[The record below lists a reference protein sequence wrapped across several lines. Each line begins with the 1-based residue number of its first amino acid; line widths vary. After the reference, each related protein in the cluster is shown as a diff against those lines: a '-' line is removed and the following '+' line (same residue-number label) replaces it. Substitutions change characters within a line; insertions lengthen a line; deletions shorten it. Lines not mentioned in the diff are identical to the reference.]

1 MAIIRASALG
11 GNFSAPATWIGG
23 VVPGA
28 ADDAVSNG
36 AVVVVDASIT
46 VLSLSNSTT
55 GGANLGGAFNFT
67 AGGLT
72 VNVGTLTGG
81 TAGLITFNHAT
92 GTNTVNVTNSFF
104 PSVNAIQFA
113 GGGTVNFNIPLI
125 FPSASIVNGA
135 FLKNGAGTLNF
146 VGNITAA
153 GAGNNGVINITAGTV
168 NITGN
173 VQGGASTQASTG
185 LNITGGT
192 TTVTGS
198 VTGGSSTGA
207 AHGIVITSGNLAV
220 IGNVTAGGGTLAQGI
235 AATTTGAITVTG
247 TISANAQVG
256 LSSTQLTAT
265 VQVSGPLVN
274 VNGITAISAVK
285 FFITG
290 TSTFWTNQSSV
301 GVNKILY
308 TNDQVTGF
316 PSVADVR
323 LGTTF
328 GVANALTGTLIV
340 PSPSNVLQ
348 GVGTDA
354 TVGTLLMTPGDFW
367 NYLISSGFTANS
379 IGDRLQ
385 NASTVATTGGQIA
398 SYNI

>member
-1 MAIIRASALG
+1 M
-11 GNFSAPATWIGG
+11 
-23 VVPGA
+23 
-28 ADDAVSNG
+28 
-36 AVVVVDASIT
+36 
-46 VLSLSNSTT
+46 
-55 GGANLGGAFNFT
+55 
-67 AGGLT
+67 
-72 VNVGTLTGG
+72 
-81 TAGLITFNHAT
+81 
-92 GTNTVNVTNSFF
+92 
-104 PSVNAIQFA
+104 
-113 GGGTVNFNIPLI
+113 
-125 FPSASIVNGA
+125 
-135 FLKNGAGTLNF
+135 
-146 VGNITAA
+146 
-153 GAGNNGVINITAGTV
+153 NITAGTV

-173 VQGGASTQASTG
+173 INGAAGSSASAQGLTIS
-185 LNITGGT
+185 GGT

-198 VTGGSSTGA
+198 VTGGSGTGA
-207 AHGIVITSGNLAV
+207 THGIGISAGNLIV
-220 IGNVTAGGGTLAQGI
+220 IGNVTGGTGTQGQGI
-235 AATTTGAITVTG
+235 GSSTTGSVTVTG
-247 TISANAQVG
+247 TITANAQVG
-256 LSSTQLTAT
+256 LSSSSLAAT

-274 VNGITAISAVK
+274 VNGVSAISAVK

-290 TSTFWTNQSSV
+290 TSTFWTNQSSL

-316 PSVADVR
+316 PSVANVR

-354 TVGTLLMTPGDFW
+354 TVGTLLMTPADFW

-385 NASTVATTGGQIA
+385 NVSTVATTGGQIA

>member
-1 MAIIRASALG
+1 MAVIRAILS
-11 GNFSAPATWIGG
+11 GNFSSPLTWLGG

-28 ADDAVSNG
+28 ADDAVSNTFT
-36 AVVVVDASIT
+36 VVVDTNIT

-55 GGANLGGAFNFT
+55 GGATLGGSFNFT

-72 VNVGTLTGG
+72 ANVTSLT
-81 TAGLITFNHAT
+81 AAAAALVTFNHAT
-92 GTNTVNVTNSFF
+92 GTNTFNVTNSFF
-104 PSVNAIQFA
+104 PTVNAIQFA
-113 GGGTVNFNIPLI
+113 GNGTLNFNIPLI
-125 FPSASIVNGA
+125 FSSAGIVNGA
-135 FLKNGAGTLNF
+135 FFKNGAGTLNF
-146 VGNITAA
+146 AGNLNNTT
-153 GAGNNGVINITAGTV
+153 GNNGVINITAGTV

-173 VQGGASTQASTG
+173 INGAAGSTQAATG
-185 LNITGGT
+185 LTITGGT

-198 VTGGSSTGA
+198 VTGGSGTGA
-207 AHGIVITSGNLAV
+207 AHGIGISAGNLTV
-220 IGNVTAGGGTLAQGI
+220 IGNVTGGSGTLAQGI
-235 AATTTGAITVTG
+235 SSTTTGAITVTG
-247 TISANAQVG
+247 TITANAQAG
-256 LSSTQLTAT
+256 LSSSSFAST

-274 VNGITAISAVK
+274 VNGISAILAVK

-316 PSVADVR
+316 PSTANVR
-323 LGTTF
+323 LGIAF

-348 GVGTDA
+348 GVGTDN
-354 TVGTLLMTPGDFW
+354 TVGTLLMTPAQFW
-367 NYLISSGFTANS
+367 NYLISSGFTVNS

-398 SYNI
+398 AYNI

>member
-1 MAIIRASALG
+1 MAAIRAIMS
-11 GNFSAPATWIGG
+11 GNFSSPLTWLGG

-28 ADDAVSNG
+28 ADDAVSNTFT
-36 AVVVVDASIT
+36 VVVDTNIT

-55 GGANLGGAFNFT
+55 GGATSGGGFNFI

-72 VNVGTLTGG
+72 ANVTSLNALI
-81 TAGLITFNHAT
+81 AGLVTFNHAT
-92 GTNTVNVTNSFF
+92 GTNTFNVTNTLFASI
-104 PSVNAIQFA
+104 NAIQFA
-113 GGGTVNFNIPLI
+113 GNGTVNFNIPLLNS
-125 FPSASIVNGA
+125 SASITNGA
-135 FLKNGAGTLNF
+135 FYKNGAGTLNF
-146 VGNITAA
+146 VGNIT
-153 GAGNNGVINITAGTV
+153 GGGGNNGVINITAGTV

-173 VQGGASTQASTG
+173 ILGGTSSSSSTG
-185 LNITGGT
+185 LNLTGGT

-198 VTGGSSTGA
+198 VTGGSSTGST
-207 AHGIVITSGNLAV
+207 HGILITSGNLVV
-220 IGNVTAGGGTLAQGI
+220 IGNVTGGGGNLAQGI
-235 AATTTGAITVTG
+235 SSTTAGAITVTG

-256 LSSTQLTAT
+256 LSSNSLAAT
-265 VQVSGPLVN
+265 VQLSGPLVN
-274 VNGITAISAVK
+274 VSGVSAISAVK

-290 TSTFWTNQSSV
+290 TSTFWTNQSAVS
-301 GVNKILY
+301 VNKILY

-316 PSVADVR
+316 PSVSNVR
-323 LGTTF
+323 LGTAF

-354 TVGTLLMTPGDFW
+354 TTGTLLMTPADFW
-367 NYLISSGFTANS
+367 NYLIASGFTANS

>member
-1 MAIIRASALG
+1 MAIIRAAAN
-11 GNFSAPATWIGG
+11 GNFSAPATWVGG
-23 VVPGA
+23 VVPTA
-28 ADDAVSNG
+28 TDDAVSNTFT
-36 AVVVVDASIT
+36 VVVDTNIT
-46 VLSLSNSTT
+46 VLILSNSTT
-55 GGANLGGAFNFT
+55 GGATLGGGFNFT
-67 AGGLT
+67 
-72 VNVGTLTGG
+72 TGG
-81 TAGLITFNHAT
+81 FTANITSLSAAANGLITFNHTT

-104 PSVNAIQFA
+104 PNVNAIQFA

-125 FPSASIVNGA
+125 FSSGSIVNGA

-146 VGNITAA
+146 AGNLINVT
-153 GAGNNGVINITAGTV
+153 GNNGVINITAGTV

-173 VQGGASTQASTG
+173 ITGAAGSTQAATG
-185 LNITGGT
+185 LTITGGT

-198 VTGGSSTGA
+198 VTGGSGTGA
-207 AHGIVITSGNLAV
+207 THGIGISAGNLTV
-220 IGNVTAGGGTLAQGI
+220 IGNVTGGTGTVANGI
-235 AATTTGAITVTG
+235 GSSTTGSVTVTG

-256 LSSTQLTAT
+256 LSSSSLAAT

-274 VNGITAISAVK
+274 VNGVSAISAVK

-301 GVNKILY
+301 GVNRILY

-316 PSVADVR
+316 PSAANVR
-323 LGTTF
+323 LGTVY
-328 GVANALTGTLIV
+328 GVSGGLTGTLIV

-354 TVGTLLMTPGDFW
+354 TVGTLLMTPADFW

-398 SYNI
+398 AYNI

>member
-1 MAIIRASALG
+1 MAAIRAILS
-11 GNFSAPATWIGG
+11 GNFSSPLTWLGG

-28 ADDAVSNG
+28 ADDAVSNTFT
-36 AVVVVDASIT
+36 VVVDTNIT

-55 GGANLGGAFNFT
+55 GGATLGGGFNFT

-72 VNVGTLTGG
+72 ANVTSLS
-81 TAGLITFNHAT
+81 AAAAALVTFNHTT
-92 GTNTVNVTNSFF
+92 GTNTFNVTNSFF
-104 PSVNAIQFA
+104 PGVNAIQFA
-113 GGGTVNFNIPLI
+113 GNGTVNFNIPLI
-125 FPSASIVNGA
+125 FPSGGIVSGA
-135 FLKNGAGTLNF
+135 FLKSGAGTLNF
-146 VGNITAA
+146 VGNLTAGA
-153 GAGNNGVINITAGTV
+153 AGNNGVINITAGTV

-173 VQGGASTQASTG
+173 VQGGPSTQASTG

-198 VTGGSSTGA
+198 VTGGAGTGS
-207 AHGIVITSGNLAV
+207 AHGVVITSGNLVV
-220 IGNVTAGGGTLAQGI
+220 IGNVTGGFGTLAQGI
-235 AATTTGAITVTG
+235 GSTSTGAITVTG

-256 LSSTQLTAT
+256 LSSTQLAST

-274 VNGITAISAVK
+274 VNGVSAISAVK

-316 PSVADVR
+316 PSVANVR
-323 LGTTF
+323 LGTAF

-354 TVGTLLMTPGDFW
+354 TVGTLLMTPADFW
-367 NYLISSGFTANS
+367 NYLISSGFTTNS

-385 NASTVATTGGQIA
+385 NTATVATTGGQIA
-398 SYNI
+398 AYTI

>member
-1 MAIIRASALG
+1 MAIIRAAAN
-11 GNFSAPATWIGG
+11 GNFSAPATWVGG

-28 ADDAVSNG
+28 ADDAVSNNFI
-36 AVVVVDASIT
+36 VVVDTNIT
-46 VLSLSNSTT
+46 VLSLSNSTI
-55 GGANLGGAFNFT
+55 GGATLGGSFNFT
-67 AGGLT
+67 
-72 VNVGTLTGG
+72 TGG
-81 TAGLITFNHAT
+81 FTANITSLSAAANGLITFNHPT
-92 GTNTVNVTNSFF
+92 GTNTVNVTNNFL
-104 PSVNAIQFA
+104 PSNQAIQFA
-113 GGGTVNFNIPLI
+113 GNGTVNFNIPLL
-125 FPSASIVNGA
+125 FPAAAIVNGA
-135 FLKNGAGTLNF
+135 FFKNGGGTLNF
-146 VGNITAA
+146 AGNLINTT
-153 GAGNNGVINITAGTV
+153 GNNGVINITAGTV

-173 VQGGASTQASTG
+173 ITGAAGSTQAATG
-185 LNITGGT
+185 LTITGGT

-198 VTGGSSTGA
+198 VTGGSGTGA
-207 AHGIVITSGNLAV
+207 AHGIGISAGNLTV
-220 IGNVTAGGGTLAQGI
+220 IGNVTGGLGTVANGIGSSTAGSV
-235 AATTTGAITVTG
+235 TVTG

-256 LSSTQLTAT
+256 LSSNSLAAT

-274 VNGITAISAVK
+274 VNGVSAISAVK

-301 GVNKILY
+301 GVNRILY

-316 PSVADVR
+316 PSAANVR
-323 LGTTF
+323 LGVAF

-354 TVGTLLMTPGDFW
+354 TVGTLLMTPQQFW
-367 NYLISSGFTANS
+367 DHLISTGFAANS

>member
-1 MAIIRASALG
+1 MAAIRAILS
-11 GNFSAPATWIGG
+11 GNFSSPLTWLGG

-28 ADDAVSNG
+28 ADDAVSNTFT
-36 AVVVVDASIT
+36 VVVDTNIT

-55 GGANLGGAFNFT
+55 GGATLGGSFNFT

-72 VNVGTLTGG
+72 ANVTSLN
-81 TAGLITFNHAT
+81 AGAAALVTFNHTT
-92 GTNTVNVTNSFF
+92 GTNTFNVTNSFS
-104 PSVNAIQFA
+104 PGVNAIQFA

-125 FPSASIVNGA
+125 FPSGSIVSGA
-135 FLKNGAGTLNF
+135 FLKSGAGTLNF
-146 VGNITAA
+146 AGNLTGA
-153 GAGNNGVINITAGTV
+153 GAGNNGVMNITAGTV

-173 VQGGASTQASTG
+173 ILGGASTQNSTG

-207 AHGIVITSGNLAV
+207 AHGVVITSGNLVV
-220 IGNVTAGGGTLAQGI
+220 IGNVTGGGGTLAQGI
-235 AATTTGAITVTG
+235 GSTSTGAITVTG

-256 LSSTQLTAT
+256 LSSTQLAST

-274 VNGITAISAVK
+274 VSGISAISAVK

-316 PSVADVR
+316 PSVANVR
-323 LGTTF
+323 LGTAF

-348 GVGTDA
+348 GVGTDN
-354 TVGTLLMTPGDFW
+354 TTGTLLMTPADFW
-367 NYLISSGFTANS
+367 NYLIASGFAANS

-385 NASTVATTGGQIA
+385 NAATVATTGGQIA

>member
-1 MAIIRASALG
+1 MAIIRAAIS
-11 GNFSAPATWIGG
+11 GNFSAPGTWVGG

-28 ADDAVSNG
+28 ADDAVSNTFI
-36 AVVVVDASIT
+36 VVVDTNIT

-55 GGANLGGAFNFT
+55 GGATAGGGFNFT
-67 AGGLT
+67 AGGFTANITSLT
-72 VNVGTLTGG
+72 AAAV
-81 TAGLITFNHAT
+81 GLITFNHTT

-113 GGGTVNFNIPLI
+113 GGGTVNFNIPLL
-125 FPSASIVNGA
+125 FPSASIVNGS

-146 VGNITAA
+146 VGNLINTT
-153 GAGNNGVINITAGTV
+153 GNNGVINITAGTV

-173 VQGGASTQASTG
+173 INGAAGSTQAATG
-185 LNITGGT
+185 LTITGGT

-198 VTGGSSTGA
+198 VTGGGGTGN
-207 AHGIVITSGNLAV
+207 AHGISISAGNLAV
-220 IGNVTAGGGTLAQGI
+220 IGNVTGGGGTLAQGI
-235 AATTTGAITVTG
+235 GSSTTGSVTVTG
-247 TISANAQVG
+247 TITANAQVG
-256 LSSTQLTAT
+256 LSSSSLAAT

-274 VNGITAISAVK
+274 VNGVSAIYALK

-301 GVNKILY
+301 GVNRILY

-323 LGTTF
+323 LGTAF

-354 TVGTLLMTPGDFW
+354 TVGTLLMTPADFW

-398 SYNI
+398 SYNV

>member
-1 MAIIRASALG
+1 MAIIRAAAN
-11 GNFSAPATWIGG
+11 GNFSATATWIGG
-23 VVPGA
+23 VVPTA
-28 ADDAVSNG
+28 ADDAVSNNFI
-36 AVVVVDASIT
+36 VVVDTNIT

-55 GGANLGGAFNFT
+55 GGATLGGGFNFT
-67 AGGLT
+67 ASGFT
-72 VNVGTLTGG
+72 ANVGTLT
-81 TAGLITFNHAT
+81 AAANGLITFNHTT

-104 PSVNAIQFA
+104 PNVNAIQFA
-113 GGGTVNFNIPLI
+113 GNGTVNFNIPLI
-125 FPSASIVNGA
+125 FTSGSILNGA
-135 FLKNGAGTLNF
+135 FLKNGGGTLNF
-146 VGNITAA
+146 VGNLTNST
-153 GAGNNGVINITAGTV
+153 GNNGVINITAGTV

-173 VQGGASTQASTG
+173 INGASGSSQAATG

-198 VTGGSSTGA
+198 VTGGSGTGTT
-207 AHGIVITSGNLAV
+207 HGIGISAGNLTV
-220 IGNVTAGGGTLAQGI
+220 IGNVTGGGGTLGQGI
-235 AATTTGAITVTG
+235 GSTTTGSVTVTG
-247 TISANAQVG
+247 TITANAQVG
-256 LSSTQLTAT
+256 LSSSSLSST

-274 VNGITAISAVK
+274 VNGVSAISAVR

-301 GVNKILY
+301 GVNRILY

-316 PSVADVR
+316 PSVANVR

-354 TVGTLLMTPGDFW
+354 TVGTLLMTPADFW

>member
-1 MAIIRASALG
+1 MAIIRAAAN
-11 GNFSAPATWIGG
+11 GNFSATATWIGG
-23 VVPGA
+23 VVPTA
-28 ADDAVSNG
+28 ADDAVSNNFI
-36 AVVVVDASIT
+36 VVVDTNIT

-55 GGANLGGAFNFT
+55 GGATLGGGFNFT
-67 AGGLT
+67 ASGFT
-72 VNVGTLTGG
+72 ANVGTLT
-81 TAGLITFNHAT
+81 AAANGLITFNHTT

-104 PSVNAIQFA
+104 PNVNAIQFA
-113 GGGTVNFNIPLI
+113 GNGTVNFNIPLI
-125 FPSASIVNGA
+125 FTSGSILNGA
-135 FLKNGAGTLNF
+135 FLKNGGGTLNF
-146 VGNITAA
+146 VGNLTNST
-153 GAGNNGVINITAGTV
+153 GNNGVINITAGTV

-173 VQGGASTQASTG
+173 INGASGSSQAATG

-198 VTGGSSTGA
+198 VTGGSGTGTT
-207 AHGIVITSGNLAV
+207 HGIGISAGNLTV
-220 IGNVTAGGGTLAQGI
+220 IGNVTGGGGTLGQGI
-235 AATTTGAITVTG
+235 GSTTTGSVTVTG
-247 TISANAQVG
+247 TITANAQVG
-256 LSSTQLTAT
+256 LSSSSLSST

-274 VNGITAISAVK
+274 VNGVSAISAVR

-301 GVNKILY
+301 GVNRILY

-316 PSVADVR
+316 PSVANVR

-354 TVGTLLMTPGDFW
+354 TVGTLLMTPADFW
-367 NYLISSGFTANS
+367 NYLISSGFTPNS

-398 SYNI
+398 AYNI

>member
-1 MAIIRASALG
+1 MAIIRAAIS
-11 GNFSAPATWIGG
+11 GNFSAPGTWIGG

-28 ADDAVSNG
+28 ADDAVSNTFI
-36 AVVVVDASIT
+36 VVVDTNIN

-55 GGANLGGAFNFT
+55 GGATVGGGFNFIT
-67 AGGLT
+67 GGLT
-72 VNVGTLTGG
+72 ANITSLS
-81 TAGLITFNHAT
+81 AAANGLITFNHTT

-104 PSVNAIQFA
+104 PGVNAIQFA

-125 FPSASIVNGA
+125 FPGAAITNGS
-135 FLKNGAGTLNF
+135 FFKNGAGTLNF
-146 VGNITAA
+146 
-153 GAGNNGVINITAGTV
+153 AGNLTNATGNSGVMNITAGTV

-173 VQGGASTQASTG
+173 INGAAGSSASAQGLTIS
-185 LNITGGT
+185 GGT

-198 VTGGSSTGA
+198 VTGGSGTGA
-207 AHGIVITSGNLAV
+207 THGIGISAGNLIV
-220 IGNVTAGGGTLAQGI
+220 IGNVTGGSGTLGQGI
-235 AATTTGAITVTG
+235 GSSTAGSVTVTG
-247 TISANAQVG
+247 TITANAQVG
-256 LSSTQLTAT
+256 LSSSSLAAT

-274 VNGITAISAVK
+274 VNGVSAISALK

-316 PSVADVR
+316 PSVANVR

-354 TVGTLLMTPGDFW
+354 TVGTLLMTPADFW

>member
-1 MAIIRASALG
+1 MAIIRAAAS
-11 GNFSAPATWIGG
+11 GNFSATATWVGG

-28 ADDAVSNG
+28 ADDAVSNTFI
-36 AVVVVDASIT
+36 VVVDTNIT

-55 GGANLGGAFNFT
+55 GGATLGGGFNFT

-72 VNVGTLTGG
+72 ANVTSLS
-81 TAGLITFNHAT
+81 AAAAALVTFNHTT
-92 GTNTVNVTNSFF
+92 GTNTFNVTNSFF

-125 FPSASIVNGA
+125 FPSAGIVGGA
-135 FLKNGAGTLNF
+135 FLKGGGGTLNF
-146 VGNITAA
+146 AGNLINST
-153 GAGNNGVINITAGTV
+153 GNNGVINITAGTV

-173 VQGGASTQASTG
+173 INGAAGSTQAATG
-185 LNITGGT
+185 LTITGGT

-198 VTGGSSTGA
+198 VTGGSGTGA
-207 AHGIVITSGNLAV
+207 AHGIGISAGNLTV
-220 IGNVTAGGGTLAQGI
+220 IGNVTGGGGALSQGI
-235 AATTTGAITVTG
+235 GSTTTGAITVTG
-247 TISANAQVG
+247 TITANAQVG
-256 LSSTQLTAT
+256 LSSTQLAST

-274 VNGITAISAVK
+274 VNGVSAISAVK
-285 FFITG
+285 FFISG

-308 TNDQVTGF
+308 TNDQVAGF
-316 PSVADVR
+316 PSVANVR
-323 LGTTF
+323 LGTAF

-354 TVGTLLMTPGDFW
+354 TTGTLLMTPADFW
-367 NYLISSGFTANS
+367 NYLIASGFTADS

-385 NASTVATTGGQIA
+385 NAATVATTGGQIA
-398 SYNI
+398 AYTI

>member
-1 MAIIRASALG
+1 MAIIRAAVS
-11 GNFSAPATWIGG
+11 GNFSAPGTWIGG

-36 AVVVVDASIT
+36 FIVVVDTNIT

-55 GGANLGGAFNFT
+55 GGATLGGAFNFT
-67 AGGLT
+67 VGGVTANIGALTAGTGGL
-72 VNVGTLTGG
+72 
-81 TAGLITFNHAT
+81 IIFNYST
-92 GTNTVNVTNSFF
+92 GTTTVNVTNSFF
-104 PSVNAIQFA
+104 PSVNAIQFI

-125 FPSASIVNGA
+125 FPATSIVNGA

-146 VGNITAA
+146 VGNLTAA
-153 GAGNNGVINITAGTV
+153 GAGNNGVMNITAGTV

-173 VQGGASTQASTG
+173 VQGGASAQASTG

-207 AHGIVITSGNLAV
+207 AHGIVITSGNLVV
-220 IGNVTAGGGTLAQGI
+220 IGNVTGGGGTLAQGI
-235 AATTTGAITVTG
+235 GSTTTGAITVTG
-247 TISANAQVG
+247 IISANAQVG
-256 LSSTQLTAT
+256 LSSTQLAAT

-274 VNGITAISAVK
+274 VNGISAISAVK

-301 GVNKILY
+301 GVNRILY

-316 PSVADVR
+316 PSVANVR
-323 LGTTF
+323 LGTVY
-328 GVANALTGTLIV
+328 GVSGGLTGTLIV

-354 TVGTLLMTPGDFW
+354 TVGTLLMTPADFW

>member
-1 MAIIRASALG
+1 MAIIRAAIS
-11 GNFSAPATWIGG
+11 GNFSAPGTWVGG

-28 ADDAVSNG
+28 ADDAVSNTFI
-36 AVVVVDASIT
+36 VVVDTNIT

-55 GGANLGGAFNFT
+55 GGATAGGGFNFT
-67 AGGLT
+67 TGGLT
-72 VNVGTLTGG
+72 ANVTSLT
-81 TAGLITFNHAT
+81 AAAVGLITFNHTT

-113 GGGTVNFNIPLI
+113 GGGTVNFNIPSL
-125 FPSASIVNGA
+125 FPSASIVNGS

-146 VGNITAA
+146 VGNLINTT
-153 GAGNNGVINITAGTV
+153 GNNGVINITAGTV

-173 VQGGASTQASTG
+173 INGAAGSTQAATG
-185 LNITGGT
+185 LTITGGT

-198 VTGGSSTGA
+198 VTGGAGTGN
-207 AHGIVITSGNLAV
+207 AHGISISAGNLTV
-220 IGNVTAGGGTLAQGI
+220 IGNVTGGGGTLAQGI
-235 AATTTGAITVTG
+235 GSSTTGSITVTG

-256 LSSTQLTAT
+256 LSSSSLAAT

-274 VNGITAISAVK
+274 VNGVSAISALK

-290 TSTFWTNQSSV
+290 TSTFWTNQSSL

-323 LGTTF
+323 LGTAF

-354 TVGTLLMTPGDFW
+354 TVGTLLMTPADFW
-367 NYLISSGFTANS
+367 NYLISSGFTPNS

-398 SYNI
+398 SYNV

>member
-1 MAIIRASALG
+1 MAIIRAAAG
-11 GNFSAPATWIGG
+11 GNFSNPATWIGG
-23 VVPGA
+23 IVPTS
-28 ADDAVSNG
+28 ADDAVSNNFNIF
-36 AVVVVDASIT
+36 VDINIT

-55 GGANLGGAFNFT
+55 GGANAGGGFNFT
-67 AGGLT
+67 TGGLT
-72 VNVGTLTGG
+72 ANIGTLTAAIGG
-81 TAGLITFNHAT
+81 LLILNHST
-92 GTNTVNVTNSFF
+92 GTNTINVTNSFS
-104 PSVNAIQFA
+104 PTVNAIQFI

-125 FPSASIVNGA
+125 FPSSSIVNGA

-153 GAGNNGVINITAGTV
+153 GAGNNGVIHITAGTA

-173 VQGGASTQASTG
+173 VQGGASTQGSTG

-207 AHGIVITSGNLAV
+207 AHGISITSGNLTV

-256 LSSTQLTAT
+256 LSSTQLAAT

-316 PSVADVR
+316 PSVANVR
-323 LGTTF
+323 LGTAF

-354 TVGTLLMTPGDFW
+354 TVGTLLMTPADFW

>member
-1 MAIIRASALG
+1 MAIIRAAAN
-11 GNFSAPATWIGG
+11 GNFSAPATWVGG

-28 ADDAVSNG
+28 ADDAVSNTFI
-36 AVVVVDASIT
+36 VVVDANIT

-55 GGANLGGAFNFT
+55 GGATLGGGFNFT
-67 AGGLT
+67 TGGLT
-72 VNVGTLTGG
+72 ANVTSLN
-81 TAGLITFNHAT
+81 AGIAALVTFNHAT
-92 GTNTVNVTNSFF
+92 GTNTFNVTNSFF
-104 PSVNAIQFA
+104 PTVNAIQFA

-125 FPSASIVNGA
+125 FASGSIVNGA

-146 VGNITAA
+146 VGNLT
-153 GAGNNGVINITAGTV
+153 GAGTGNMGVINITAGTV

-173 VQGGASTQASTG
+173 VQGGASNQSSNG

-198 VTGGSSTGA
+198 ITGGSSTGG
-207 AHGIVITSGNLAV
+207 AHGVVISSGNLVV
-220 IGNVTAGGGTLAQGI
+220 IGNVTGGGGALTQGI
-235 AATTTGAITVTG
+235 ASTTTGAITVTG

-256 LSSTQLTAT
+256 LSSTQLAST

-274 VNGITAISAVK
+274 VNGISAISAVK

-316 PSVADVR
+316 PSVANVR
-323 LGTTF
+323 LGIAF

-354 TVGTLLMTPGDFW
+354 TVGTLLMTPAQFW
-367 NYLISSGFTANS
+367 NYLISSGFTTNS

-398 SYNI
+398 AYNI

>member
-1 MAIIRASALG
+1 MAIIRAAIS
-11 GNFSAPATWIGG
+11 GNFSAPATWVGG

-28 ADDAVSNG
+28 ADDAVSNTFI
-36 AVVVVDASIT
+36 VVVDTNIT

-55 GGANLGGAFNFT
+55 GGATLGGGFNFT
-67 AGGLT
+67 
-72 VNVGTLTGG
+72 TGG
-81 TAGLITFNHAT
+81 FTANITSLTAAANGLITFNHTT

-113 GGGTVNFNIPLI
+113 GNGTVNFNIPLI
-125 FPSASIVNGA
+125 FSSASILNGA

-146 VGNITAA
+146 VGNLNNTT
-153 GAGNNGVINITAGTV
+153 GNNGVINITAGIV

-173 VQGGASTQASTG
+173 INGAAGSGQAAQGLT
-185 LNITGGT
+185 ITGGT

-198 VTGGSSTGA
+198 VTGGSGTGTT
-207 AHGIVITSGNLAV
+207 HGIGISAGNLTV
-220 IGNVTAGGGTLAQGI
+220 IGNVTGGTGTLGQGI
-235 AATTTGAITVTG
+235 GSSTTGSVTVTG
-247 TISANAQVG
+247 TITANAQVG
-256 LSSTQLTAT
+256 LSSNSLAAT

-274 VNGITAISAVK
+274 VNGVSAISALK

-290 TSTFWTNQSSV
+290 TSTFWTNQSSP

-316 PSVADVR
+316 PSVTNVR

-354 TVGTLLMTPGDFW
+354 TVGTLLMTPADFW

>member
-1 MAIIRASALG
+1 MAVIRAILS
-11 GNFSAPATWIGG
+11 GNFSSPLTWLGG

-28 ADDAVSNG
+28 ADDAVSNTFT
-36 AVVVVDASIT
+36 VVVDTNIT

-55 GGANLGGAFNFT
+55 GGATLGGGFNFT

-72 VNVGTLTGG
+72 ANVTSLS
-81 TAGLITFNHAT
+81 ALANGLITFNHTT
-92 GTNTVNVTNSFF
+92 GTNTFNVTNSFF
-104 PSVNAIQFA
+104 PNVNAIQFA

-125 FPSASIVNGA
+125 FASGSIVGGS
-135 FLKNGAGTLNF
+135 FLKSGAGTLNF
-146 VGNITAA
+146 AGNLTA
-153 GAGNNGVINITAGTV
+153 GGGGNNGVINITAGTV

-198 VTGGSSTGA
+198 VTGGSSTGS
-207 AHGIVITSGNLAV
+207 AHGVVITSGNLVV
-220 IGNVTAGGGTLAQGI
+220 IGNVTGGGGTLAQGI
-235 AATTTGAITVTG
+235 GSTSTGAITVTG
-247 TISANAQVG
+247 TITANAQVG
-256 LSSTQLTAT
+256 LSSTQLAST

-274 VNGITAISAVK
+274 VNGVSAISTVK

-316 PSVADVR
+316 PSVANVR
-323 LGTTF
+323 LGIAF

-348 GVGTDA
+348 GVGTDN
-354 TVGTLLMTPGDFW
+354 TVGTLLMTPADFW
-367 NYLISSGFTANS
+367 NYLIASGFTANS

-385 NASTVATTGGQIA
+385 NAATVATTGGQIA
-398 SYNI
+398 AYTI